1 VPGFSALVSNATLRE
16 NDYNLNIRRYADNAP
31 LPEPHDVRAHL
42 LGGVPKAEVQAKAAL
57 FAAQGLD
64 PQAIFV
70 ERDAAYFDFRPEL
83 ATRQALKPAVEAN
96 PGLVAKEQAVRD
108 AFEAWWQAHSPRIAT
123 LAGAPS
129 LVGLRNELLHSFSEA
144 LEPVGLLGRFQ
155 VRGIV
160 AGFWAD
166 AKYEFLTLMARGA
179 QGVVDAWRTSILTA
193 MDDEQSKNKPL
204 DHKLVKFLMADFVQT
219 MAELNARKAELDS
232 QIKAATP
239 DKAEG
244 DEGDATDAV
253 EGEDAPVVDEA
264 QLKAWKQQLAVLKK
278 QIKAAEKGFAQKL
291 NEAVDALEETGAA
304 ELLLTIMRND
314 MQTILDRYVVAQR
327 QQVVAAMEIWWDK
340 YRVTLSDI
348 ESGRDTASTA
358 LSDFVREL
366 GYV

>member
-1 VPGFSALVSNATLRE
+1 M
-16 NDYNLNIRRYADNAP
+16 
-31 LPEPHDVRAHL
+31 
-42 LGGVPKAEVQAKAAL
+42 
-57 FAAQGLD
+57 
-64 PQAIFV
+64 
-70 ERDAAYFDFRPEL
+70 
-83 ATRQALKPAVEAN
+83 
-96 PGLVAKEQAVRD
+96 
-108 AFEAWWQAHSPRIAT
+108 
-123 LAGAPS
+123 
-129 LVGLRNELLHSFSEA
+129 GLRNELLHSFSEA

-193 MDDEQSKNKPL
+193 MDDEQSKDKPL

-219 MAELNARKAELDS
+219 MAELDARKAELDS

-244 DEGDATDAV
+244 DEGDAADTV

-264 QLKAWKQQLAVLKK
+264 QIKAWKQQLAALKK
-278 QIKAAEKGFAQKL
+278 QIKVEEKGFAQRL
-291 NEAVDALEETGAA
+291 NEAVDALDEASAA
-304 ELLLTIMRND
+304 ELLLTIMRSD